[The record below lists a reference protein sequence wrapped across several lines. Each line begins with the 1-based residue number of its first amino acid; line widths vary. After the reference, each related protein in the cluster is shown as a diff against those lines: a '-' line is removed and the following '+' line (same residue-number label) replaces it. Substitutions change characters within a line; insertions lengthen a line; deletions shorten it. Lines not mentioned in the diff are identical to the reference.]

1 MAGTNKVKF
10 VDEAGA
16 DNQGMLHHWYEGL
29 RCSEKYGRKYTH
41 FTRHAHPKFHSGLK
55 YNQCL
60 MDKCICAGQKIIF
73 WL

>member
-1 MAGTNKVKF
+1 MKF

-41 FTRHAHPKFHSGLK
+41 FNRHAHPKFHSGLK

-60 MDKCICAGQKIIF
+60 IAES
-73 WL
+73 